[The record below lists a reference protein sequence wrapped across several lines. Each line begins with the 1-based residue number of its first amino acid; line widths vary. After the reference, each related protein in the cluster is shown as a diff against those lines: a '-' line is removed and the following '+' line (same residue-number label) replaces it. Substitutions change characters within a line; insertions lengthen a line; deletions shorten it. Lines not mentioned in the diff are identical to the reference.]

1 MSGIFVAYLK
11 NSENNFIHY
20 VYGYFLQFHNNSYGG
35 YADCNT
41 YWKHLKI
48 NVHDRQ

>member
-20 VYGYFLQFHNNSYGG
+20 VYGDYLQFFTIS
-35 YADCNT
+35 
-41 YWKHLKI
+41 
-48 NVHDRQ
+48 Q